1 MKYSIRCFLPLLA
14 TASLL
19 WFTGCGD
26 SPSPVAPVTV
36 ADEAAF
42 APGGQSLFVVSSLD
56 VQPAGKTA
64 GRGKKNKYELSGDAE
79 VTETIGKR
87 GGKLSLSIDGPLK
100 HAHLDVTL
108 SIPRNAIP
116 KEDPWRGS
124 VPITMKVW
132 GSVLSELV
140 ISFDPSGL
148 DFLKSAQLTIRAQ
161 KGFNDLEPG
170 DIAIVHFTDDDGDLT
185 YEKSDEEVLF
195 EVEIDRKGTITIKI
209 EIDGF
214 SRYSLPRGA

>member
-1 MKYSIRCFLPLLA
+1 MKYSIRCFLPLLGI
-14 TASLL
+14 ASLL

-26 SPSPVAPVTV
+26 SSSPVAPVTA

-42 APGGQSLFVVSSLD
+42 ATGGQSLFVVSSLD

-64 GRGKKNKYELSGDAE
+64 GRGKKNKNERSGDAT
-79 VTETIGKR
+79 VTETIGQR
-87 GGKLSLSIDGPLK
+87 GGKLSLSTDGPKK
-100 HAHLDVTL
+100 HDKLEVTL

-116 KEDPWRGS
+116 KEDPWFGDEL
-124 VPITMKVW
+124 ITMSVA

-148 DFLKSAQLTIRAQ
+148 YFLESAVLTIRAQ
-161 KGFNDLEPG
+161 KDFNDLEPG
-170 DIAIVHFTDDDGDLT
+170 DIAIIHYTDDDGDLI
-185 YEKSDEEVLF
+185 YDESDEAVVF
-195 EVEIDRKGTITIKI
+195 GVDVDKGGTIIIKI
-209 EIDGF
+209 QVDGF

>member
-26 SPSPVAPVTV
+26 SHSPVAPVTA

-64 GRGKKNKYELSGDAE
+64 GRGKKNKYELSGDAA
-79 VTETIGKR
+79 VTEFIGKR

-100 HAHLDVTL
+100 HDQLDVTL

-116 KEDPWRGS
+116 KKDGE
-124 VPITMKVW
+124 VPIRMSVQ

-140 ISFDPSGL
+140 IFFQPSGL

-161 KGFNDLEPG
+161 KDFNDLEPG
-170 DIAIVHFTDDDGDLT
+170 DIAIIHFTDDDGDQI
-185 YEKSDEEVLF
+185 YDESDAAVVF
-195 EVEIDRKGTITIKI
+195 GVDVDKKGTITIKI
-209 EIDGF
+209 QVDGF